1 MTIKRL
7 KRLFWRLRLRYL
19 ESKIK
24 EPFDKKL
31 SLKIDRALNELGG
44 LK

>member
-1 MTIKRL
+1 MRKIKL
-7 KRLFWRLRLRYL
+7 LFWKLRLRYL

-24 EPFDKKL
+24 EPFDKRL